1 MQDLALFP
9 LHFVLYPGMPI
20 RLNVFELRYKRMLQE
35 TLGRDRTFGVVL
47 IKEGVEAF
55 GPTPEPFQVGCQ
67 AAIRKIQPLQDGQ
80 INLLAVGQ
88 QRFWISSL
96 TQVEPFLKGQVEPFP
111 LSGCMTPDFDPLR
124 TRIRG
129 KLVRYIQKL
138 GRLREDALKVPEL
151 SIDPKMLAFSVCNLL
166 QLPLEEK
173 QALLEIQNLL
183 PLLNALDSILGREI
197 ALFKALLQRGP
208 LEMMGAFGLN

>member
-9 LHFVLYPGMPI
+9 LHCVLYPGMPI
-20 RLNVFELRYKRMLQE
+20 RLNVFEARYKRMLQE
-35 TLGRDRTFGVVL
+35 ALGRNRTFGVVL

-55 GPTPEPFQVGCQ
+55 GSTPEPFQVGCQ
-67 AAIRKIQPLQDGQ
+67 AAIRKIQPLQDGRF
-80 INLLAVGQ
+80 NLLAVGQ
-88 QRFWISSL
+88 QRFRITSL

-111 LSGCMTPDFDPLR
+111 LGGSMTPDFDPLR
-124 TRIRG
+124 THIQG

-138 GRLREDALKVPEL
+138 GRLREDALKVPRL
-151 SIDPKMLAFSVCNLL
+151 SIDPEMLAFSVCNLL

-197 ALFKALLQRGP
+197 ALFEALLQRGP